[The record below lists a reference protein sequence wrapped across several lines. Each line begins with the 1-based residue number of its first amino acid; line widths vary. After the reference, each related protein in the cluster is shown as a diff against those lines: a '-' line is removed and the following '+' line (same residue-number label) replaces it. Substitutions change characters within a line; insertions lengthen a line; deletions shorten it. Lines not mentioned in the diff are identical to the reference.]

1 MESLLSVL
9 AYASFFFLVLAVFR
23 RICRVPARVIPQP
36 IIEISDAAVTRRAL
50 VEYADAFSNR
60 PMSMFRIPIV
70 KGHRRRRSDN
80 IISVPYGPLWR
91 TLRCNLA
98 AETIHPTRYASYAPL
113 RRAAI
118 DDIVASVQS
127 AASKGRAVVVRDSL
141 YAAVFSMIARM
152 CFGEGL
158 VDEADVRVM
167 QCEFREFILA
177 AVESTS
183 TCESKLL
190 GYWRRRQRDP
200 IALRRRLAELFLPL
214 IEEARRQSSRFC
226 DGHARSYVDSLIRL
240 RVPDEDDDNDE
251 HLRRALTE
259 DEMVSLVLEFLGAGT
274 ETVVACVECTLAHLV
289 TRPEIQNKLRREA
302 IINIKY
308 DGDNKYPS
316 ESEDEEREILHR
328 GMAPYLHAVVLESL
342 RMHPPTPFVMRD
354 IRAEGGV
361 VRQTAMPAGGL
372 RVHFVLGD
380 IGRDPKTW
388 TDPDEFRPERF
399 LAGGEGEAV
408 GPLPG
413 PKEIKMMPF
422 GAGRRYC
429 PGMALGM
436 LNVKCL
442 LAALVREFEWTEGNC
457 GVDLTELDGF
467 FKAMKKPLRARVT
480 PHTCMQQM

>member
-1 MESLLSVL
+1 MESLLSIL
-9 AYASFFFLVLAVFR
+9 AYAAFFFLVLAVFR
-23 RICRVPARVIPQP
+23 RICRRRAPARVIPQP
-36 IIEISDAAVTRRAL
+36 IIEISDDAVTRRAL

-60 PMSMFRIPIV
+60 PMSI
-70 KGHRRRRSDN
+70 DN

-118 DDIVASVQS
+118 DDI
-127 AASKGRAVVVRDSL
+127 GVVVRDGL

-152 CFGEGL
+152 CFGDGL
-158 VDEADVRVM
+158 VDEADVRAM

-190 GYWRRRQRDP
+190 GYWRRRQRERDP
-200 IALRRRLAELFLPL
+200 VALRHRLAELFLPL

-226 DGHARSYVDSLIRL
+226 DGKAHSYVDSLIHL

-251 HLRRALTE
+251 RLRRALTE

-274 ETVVACVECTLAHLV
+274 ETVVACVEWTLAHLV

-316 ESEDEEREILHR
+316 EDEEREILHR

-342 RMHPPTPFVMRD
+342 RMHLPTPFVMRD

-361 VRQTAMPAGGL
+361 VGQTAMPAGGL

-399 LAGGEGEAV
+399 LAVGEEEAV
-408 GPLPG
+408 GPPPG
-413 PKEIKMMPF
+413 PKEIKI
-422 GAGRRYC
+422 
-429 PGMALGM
+429 
-436 LNVKCL
+436 
-442 LAALVREFEWTEGNC
+442 
-457 GVDLTELDGF
+457 
-467 FKAMKKPLRARVT
+467 
-480 PHTCMQQM
+480 